1 MQISNPKKT
10 VHTQVTLLLFIC
22 TIKYCTFDLRECW
35 KRLQRFATS
44 SPPSPPPPNSLYI
57 LKTTKENSDILPMK
71 SNISQEIPQWPA
83 WMTRQ
88 SAWIDKSK
96 GDLIRNKFEKYLTNL
111 FVCFSIYLQMFK
123 MYLSHRIRIN

>member
-44 SPPSPPPPNSLYI
+44 SPPPPPPPPPPFFFFAPPP
-57 LKTTKENSDILPMK
+57 LPMK